1 MKVLVLTGPEASSCR
16 WIRASK
22 ALYLTAALYALFTL
36 LAIHGWRTWRRDP
49 ALREGVAA

>member
-1 MKVLVLTGPEASSCR
+1 
-16 WIRASK
+16 
-22 ALYLTAALYALFTL
+22 TL